1 MSQANH
7 TRLAECF
14 DKAAGDETL
23 PLNQRIEFTKK
34 ANWLRILARLATTG
48 AGTCKEPPSELTALA
63 VSLSPDAQLS
73 SFKLNLLLRHYE
85 RHAQERQRQTTARA
99 A

>member
-7 TRLAECF
+7 TRLADCF

-23 PLNQRIEFTKK
+23 PLNQRIEFIKK
-34 ANWLRILARLATTG
+34 ANWLRILARLAATG

-63 VSLSPDAQLS
+63 ESLSPDAQLS

-85 RHAQERQRQTTARA
+85 RQERRQTTARA